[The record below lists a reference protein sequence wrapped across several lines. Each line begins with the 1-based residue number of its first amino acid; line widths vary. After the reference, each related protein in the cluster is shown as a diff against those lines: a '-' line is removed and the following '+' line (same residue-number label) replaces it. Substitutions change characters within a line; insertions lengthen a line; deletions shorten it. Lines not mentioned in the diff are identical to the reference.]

1 MAISYL
7 SKVYEANPYVL
18 PVDLNLLQKVNSYK
32 QTLFY
37 KNAEGIRQQLSDLNN
52 SDILN
57 KYQKDYLNGKVNNLV
72 TQINNVGGIDYS
84 DMNIT
89 HQIEGFGSDIYNDN
103 IVLTGITSTK
113 KIREFNKNV
122 EKLQTDP
129 KLNKYYNVSN
139 ITRINEQQ
147 IKPYVDG
154 DINQSYNGP
163 TGPRPY
169 QGNPFEILLKQ
180 MKNLPPDITV
190 TATANGPAL
199 YNIQTKKFL
208 SEEDIQATFD
218 GLIDANTK
226 AQLADDAWY
235 NFDYATG
242 YKFDKK
248 LGQDLYNDDLLN
260 RKRNYENSL
269 SAIDIELK
277 TNIDPETRKLYE
289 QRKIDINN
297 SLSYVN
303 SQIDKGNNDFSKLW
317 DKDPDM
323 AKYSLYVGKMRSD
336 IVKAAGYS
344 QEKNDYVKNEEYAW
358 QKRKELAYLQHGL
371 ILNSDGSTSIIP
383 GLKKK
388 KDGTITLDD
397 AISGFYNLGS
407 SFRTEEELKA
417 LMVDE
422 NSINNEI
429 NKLKVE
435 NNIDAKNI
443 IKELVQLNG
452 WENVMGY
459 KKTINTTGVGD
470 VQDLSSDLIVKLTG
484 TDNYLDRN
492 DLQDAIT
499 QATAQG
505 FGKGKKAFKI
515 KHDGREFGMTSEQ
528 VDILNQLNTAWKNYG
543 SGNISQLPESFN
555 KADFL
560 PKFIKF
566 AKDYSLRELN
576 VKAKQAYKDNV
587 YDAAMAASS
596 LTQEEKNIYKQW
608 VKDGKPT
615 KEDVRA
621 GFYGRESNPAASKYY
636 RQVGV
641 QGMAATPKIEATKL
655 GEIVE
660 KADSQTNKNIKG
672 AFQTA
677 SKNLNFYE
685 YNLSDKKDNLPDGL
699 INKIASERIRGSVG
713 IAEPAKIDPL
723 SIIRAEDGQN
733 YKVFYSYEGKGKN
746 SVTIT
751 PAEATSFGLKLPSN
765 ILLENYFKYGE
776 KESPELF
783 LIPNTLSGTKPV
795 FYKIKK
801 QSDNTFIPYINK
813 NGSYIPVALPQRA
826 TSASDAEEYLTM
838 LATSVQHLSQEVFI
852 ERATQPIK
860 Y

>member
-269 SAIDIELK
+269 SAIDVELK

-422 NSINNEI
+422 KSINSEI
-429 NKLKVE
+429 DKLKVE

-459 KKTINTTGVGD
+459 KKTINTTGAGD

-566 AKDYSLRELN
+566 AKDHSLRELN

-587 YDAAMAASS
+587 YSQVFKDKKLTKEESDLYMDWLKNGDPVIDASGEKQGVVRRKYSYSAPSYGAASGGG
-596 LTQEEKNIYKQW
+596 LTDLGRKLEK
-608 VKDGKPT
+608 VKK
-615 KEDVRA
+615 
-621 GFYGRESNPAASKYY
+621 
-636 RQVGV
+636 
-641 QGMAATPKIEATKL
+641 KL
-655 GEIVE
+655 GVGSFGESSIE
-660 KADSQTNKNIKG
+660 Q
-672 AFQTA
+672 AFRTA

-699 INKIASERIRGSVG
+699 INKIASERISGSVG

-723 SIIRAEDGQN
+723 SIIRSEDGQN
-733 YKVFYSYEGKGKN
+733 YKVFYSYDGKGKN
-746 SVTIT
+746 SITIT
-751 PAEATSFGLKLPSN
+751 PAEAANFGLKLPSN
-765 ILLENYFKYGE
+765 MLLENYFKYGE

-795 FYKIKK
+795 LYKIKK

-813 NGSYIPVALPQRA
+813 NGSYVPVALPQRA